1 MPPTTDA
8 YDSSSSCVL
17 LSVDDDGCLDIE
29 ELYEE
34 DEENDDAG
42 S

>member
-1 MPPTTDA
+1 
-8 YDSSSSCVL
+8 L